1 MDILN
6 IQRIFRHNCFYI
18 WQKYLPEPNFEITL
32 LTYFVCLLITY
43 LFLCILGCHTNW
55 DGIWCWNRAEVGQVV
70 NVSCS
75 EVSQLFAT
83 NQGKLY
89 LSHFFYYGCYQ
100 YQWGRHF

>member
-1 MDILN
+1 MA
-6 IQRIFRHNCFYI
+6 
-18 WQKYLPEPNFEITL
+18 KYLPEHNFEITL

-89 LSHFFYYGCYQ
+89 LSHFCIMAVININEEDIF
-100 YQWGRHF
+100 R